1 MLPCVKLIVD
11 NEQPRNSKA
20 VLTKRSLP
28 SMLQGE
34 AGLKCFKNNVWLRQ
48 GGDQLKKNTS
58 FKPKYSQYQRTH
70 ITV

>member
-34 AGLKCFKNNVWLRQ
+34 AGLKCFKNNV
-48 GGDQLKKNTS
+48 
-58 FKPKYSQYQRTH
+58 
-70 ITV
+70 